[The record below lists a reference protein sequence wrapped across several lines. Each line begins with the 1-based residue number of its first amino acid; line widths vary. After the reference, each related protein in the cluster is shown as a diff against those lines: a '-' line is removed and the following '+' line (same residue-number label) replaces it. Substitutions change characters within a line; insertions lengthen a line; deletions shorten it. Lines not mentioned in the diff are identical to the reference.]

1 MLKQVAPSSS
11 RLLTIP
17 LSSLVTFGGRAR
29 NTQLL
34 QPSVAFGRVLQP
46 LASFFRVVFNIVRI
60 VQLRVSRRPPI
71 ERRLAG
77 IQEPGG
83 QLPGLM
89 EGDGRSRIPS
99 LLRRSASVRVRGERH
114 PVASSCCSHPSADGD
129 SVGSTASLVSCG
141 SATQPQ
147 QSTPTTPVETAV
159 SCHRRGSCRSV
170 LHCQRPVETDSYLTP
185 TQRKDRE
192 LRQLR
197 TALARATTEA
207 RLRDERLREL
217 TAQLQSLQTS
227 QGLSVEG
234 SSTEEH
240 AAEGVSLG
248 DSGISSDVLPS
259 HTESVPEEE
268 PELEGGDEDS
278 TGPQAAPEAA
288 SGLPE
293 NQAVS
298 GESDDSTES
307 FPEEGATRRRP
318 SAGSETLRRKYRQLK
333 HRYEQRTE
341 SLLQMLG
348 DLNANIAEKQLP
360 PPPCE
365 QQGPSTSRRADAL
378 WQHVSTCQ
386 STCITRYLELRPAYE
401 STQER
406 LRHLER
412 ELSEARAEIEKQ
424 ERWHSEM
431 YLKMYRKGQ
440 EAAQFERNEELQ
452 HRRAEAPSPSAL
464 PAFRGAPGTERQAE
478 YTLRFLKDAVY
489 YFLTDRSD
497 CRGHLSA
504 IQSILGFSEAERA
517 AVAKAWRHR
526 GRL

>member
-1 MLKQVAPSSS
+1 
-11 RLLTIP
+11 
-17 LSSLVTFGGRAR
+17 
-29 NTQLL
+29 
-34 QPSVAFGRVLQP
+34 
-46 LASFFRVVFNIVRI
+46 
-60 VQLRVSRRPPI
+60 
-71 ERRLAG
+71 
-77 IQEPGG
+77 
-83 QLPGLM
+83 M
-89 EGDGRSRIPS
+89 EADGRSRIPS

-114 PVASSCCSHPSADGD
+114 PNGCCPSADGD

-141 SATQPQ
+141 SATAQPASSQ
-147 QSTPTTPVETAV
+147 QAAPVETAV

-170 LHCQRPVETDSYLTP
+170 LHCQRPVDTDTYLTP

-197 TALARATTEA
+197 AALARATTEA

-227 QGLSVEG
+227 QDSSVGG
-234 SSTEEH
+234 SAAEER

-248 DSGISSDVLPS
+248 DSGVSSDVLPS
-259 HTESVPEEE
+259 HPESVLEEE
-268 PELEGGDEDS
+268 DGSGA
-278 TGPQAAPEAA
+278 QAEAA

-293 NQAVS
+293 RAAS
-298 GESDDSTES
+298 GDSEDSTES
-307 FPEEGATRRRP
+307 LPEERRH
-318 SAGSETLRRKYRQLK
+318 SSETLRRKYRQLK

-348 DLNANIAEKQLP
+348 DLNANIAERQPCEP
-360 PPPCE
+360 PP
-365 QQGPSTSRRADAL
+365 GPSSRQADAL

-440 EAAQFERNEELQ
+440 EAAQFERSEEVQ
-452 HRRAEAPSPSAL
+452 PSLSTLPS
-464 PAFRGAPGTERQAE
+464 FRGAPSTERQAE
-478 YTLRFLKDAVY
+478 YTLRFLKDAVF

>member
-1 MLKQVAPSSS
+1 MS
-11 RLLTIP
+11 RSKDRP
-17 LSSLVTFGGRAR
+17 YEELSEKLSA
-29 NTQLL
+29 
-34 QPSVAFGRVLQP
+34 
-46 LASFFRVVFNIVRI
+46 
-60 VQLRVSRRPPI
+60 
-71 ERRLAG
+71 AG
-77 IQEPGG
+77 CP
-83 QLPGLM
+83 M
-89 EGDGRSRIPS
+89 EGDSRSRIPS

-114 PVASSCCSHPSADGD
+114 PAAATSCCSHPAADAD
-129 SVGSTASLVSCG
+129 SMGGSTASLASCG
-141 SATQPQ
+141 SASHRPSTQPAV
-147 QSTPTTPVETAV
+147 PPVETAV

-170 LHCQRPVETDSYLTP
+170 LHCQRPVETDTYLTP

-197 TALARATTEA
+197 AALARATSEA
-207 RLRDERLREL
+207 RLRDERLHQL
-217 TAQLQSLQTS
+217 TVQLQALQAGS
-227 QGLSVEG
+227 PPQGQDGVA
-234 SSTEEH
+234 SSADDRGAE
-240 AAEGVSLG
+240 AASLG

-259 HTESVPEEE
+259 RTESVPEEPE
-268 PELEGGDEDS
+268 PVEGEEHD
-278 TGPQAAPEAA
+278 GPCSAEAA
-288 SGLPE
+288 GLPE
-293 NQAVS
+293 AHELPVS
-298 GESDDSTES
+298 EESDDSTES
-307 FPEEGATRRRP
+307 FPEEGTRRR
-318 SAGSETLRRKYRQLK
+318 SSGSSSEMLRRKYRQLK

-348 DLNANIAEKQLP
+348 DLNTK
-360 PPPCE
+360 
-365 QQGPSTSRRADAL
+365 
-378 WQHVSTCQ
+378 
-386 STCITRYLELRPAYE
+386 YLELRPAYE

-452 HRRAEAPSPSAL
+452 HRAEAASSTL
-464 PAFRGAPGTERQAE
+464 PPGGAFRGNPGTERQAE
-478 YTLRFLKDAVY
+478 YTLRFLKDAVF

>member
-1 MLKQVAPSSS
+1 MGKRATRRASSK
-11 RLLTIP
+11 
-17 LSSLVTFGGRAR
+17 GGI
-29 NTQLL
+29 
-34 QPSVAFGRVLQP
+34 GG
-46 LASFFRVVFNIVRI
+46 SF
-60 VQLRVSRRPPI
+60 
-71 ERRLAG
+71 
-77 IQEPGG
+77 
-83 QLPGLM
+83 PGLM

-114 PVASSCCSHPSADGD
+114 AAAPSCCSHPSADGD

-141 SATQPQ
+141 SATSRPAGQ
-147 QSTPTTPVETAV
+147 QSAATSMETAV

-170 LHCQRPVETDSYLTP
+170 LHCQRPVETDNYLTP

-197 TALARATTEA
+197 AALARATTEA

-234 SSTEEH
+234 SSVEER

-259 HTESVPEEE
+259 HTESVPEEV
-268 PELEGGDEDS
+268 PEMEGGDEGS
-278 TGPQAAPEAA
+278 TGPQAAAA

-293 NQAVS
+293 SQAVS

-307 FPEEGATRRRP
+307 FPEEEATRRHP

-348 DLNANIAEKQLP
+348 DLNAK
-360 PPPCE
+360 
-365 QQGPSTSRRADAL
+365 
-378 WQHVSTCQ
+378 
-386 STCITRYLELRPAYE
+386 YLELRPAYE

-452 HRRAEAPSPSAL
+452 HRTEVASPSAL
-464 PAFRGAPGTERQAE
+464 PAFRGVPGTERQAE

>member
-1 MLKQVAPSSS
+1 M
-11 RLLTIP
+11 
-17 LSSLVTFGGRAR
+17 
-29 NTQLL
+29 
-34 QPSVAFGRVLQP
+34 
-46 LASFFRVVFNIVRI
+46 
-60 VQLRVSRRPPI
+60 
-71 ERRLAG
+71 
-77 IQEPGG
+77 
-83 QLPGLM
+83 
-89 EGDGRSRIPS
+89 
-99 LLRRSASVRVRGERH
+99 RVRGERH
-114 PVASSCCSHPSADGD
+114 PNGCCPSADGD

-141 SATQPQ
+141 SASAQPASSQ
-147 QSTPTTPVETAV
+147 QPAPVETAV

-170 LHCQRPVETDSYLTP
+170 LHCQRPVDTDTYLTP

-197 TALARATTEA
+197 AALARATTEA

-227 QGLSVEG
+227 QDSSVGG
-234 SSTEEH
+234 S
-240 AAEGVSLG
+240 AAEERAAGVSLG
-248 DSGISSDVLPS
+248 DSGVSSDVLPS
-259 HTESVPEEE
+259 HPESVLEEE
-268 PELEGGDEDS
+268 DANGA
-278 TGPQAAPEAA
+278 QAEAA
-288 SGLPE
+288 SGCTEPDRAE
-293 NQAVS
+293 S
-298 GESDDSTES
+298 GDSEDSTES
-307 FPEEGATRRRP
+307 LPEERRH
-318 SAGSETLRRKYRQLK
+318 SSETLRRKYRQLK

-348 DLNANIAEKQLP
+348 DLNANSIAERQP
-360 PPPCE
+360 RETPA
-365 QQGPSTSRRADAL
+365 GPSTRQTDAL

-440 EAAQFERNEELQ
+440 EAAQFERSEEVQ
-452 HRRAEAPSPSAL
+452 PSPSTL
-464 PAFRGAPGTERQAE
+464 PSFRGAPSTERQAE
-478 YTLRFLKDAVY
+478 YTLRFLKDAVF

>member
-1 MLKQVAPSSS
+1 
-11 RLLTIP
+11 
-17 LSSLVTFGGRAR
+17 
-29 NTQLL
+29 
-34 QPSVAFGRVLQP
+34 
-46 LASFFRVVFNIVRI
+46 
-60 VQLRVSRRPPI
+60 
-71 ERRLAG
+71 
-77 IQEPGG
+77 
-83 QLPGLM
+83 M

-114 PVASSCCSHPSADGD
+114 PAACCPSADGD
-129 SVGSTASLVSCG
+129 SVGSTASLASCG
-141 SATQPQ
+141 STSARPASSQ
-147 QSTPTTPVETAV
+147 QSAPTETAV

-170 LHCQRPVETDSYLTP
+170 LHCQRPVDTDTYLTP

-197 TALARATTEA
+197 AALARATTEA
-207 RLRDERLREL
+207 RMRDERLREL

-227 QGLSVEG
+227 QDSSATG
-234 SSTEEH
+234 STAEER

-248 DSGISSDVLPS
+248 DSGVSSDMLPS
-259 HTESVPEEE
+259 HPESVLEEE
-268 PELEGGDEDS
+268 ES
-278 TGPQAAPEAA
+278 TAAQAEAAPELPELAA
-288 SGLPE
+288 SGDSE
-293 NQAVS
+293 
-298 GESDDSTES
+298 DSTES
-307 FPEEGATRRRP
+307 LPEERRH
-318 SAGSETLRRKYRQLK
+318 SSETLRRKYRQLK

-348 DLNANIAEKQLP
+348 DLNANIVERQPREP
-360 PPPCE
+360 PAPP
-365 QQGPSTSRRADAL
+365 SRHADAL
-378 WQHVSTCQ
+378 FQHVSTCE

-440 EAAQFERNEELQ
+440 EAAQFERSEEVQ
-452 HRRAEAPSPSAL
+452 PSPSAL
-464 PAFRGAPGTERQAE
+464 PSFRGAPSTERQAE
-478 YTLRFLKDAVY
+478 YTLRFLKDAVF

>member
-1 MLKQVAPSSS
+1 MNV
-11 RLLTIP
+11 
-17 LSSLVTFGGRAR
+17 SSLSQPELFQRV
-29 NTQLL
+29 L
-34 QPSVAFGRVLQP
+34 QSSVAFGREQL
-46 LASFFRVVFNIVRI
+46 LASFFRVVFNTVRF
-60 VQLRVSRRPPI
+60 VELRLLRRSLT
-71 ERRLAG
+71 ERKLGG
-77 IQEPGG
+77 ILKLPRQKGHLYAVCWALSTRHTKHK
-83 QLPGLM
+83 LPGLM

-114 PVASSCCSHPSADGD
+114 AAAPPCCSHPSADGD

-141 SATQPQ
+141 STTGRPAGQ
-147 QSTPTTPVETAV
+147 QSAATSVETAV

-170 LHCQRPVETDSYLTP
+170 LHCQRPVETDNYLTP

-197 TALARATTEA
+197 AALARATTEA

-234 SSTEEH
+234 SSVEER

-259 HTESVPEEE
+259 HTESVPEEV
-268 PELEGGDEDS
+268 PEMEGGDEGS
-278 TGPQAAPEAA
+278 TGPQAAAT

-293 NQAVS
+293 CQAVS

-307 FPEEGATRRRP
+307 FPEEEATRRHP

-348 DLNANIAEKQLP
+348 DLNANTAERQ

-365 QQGPSTSRRADAL
+365 QQGPSASRRADAL

-452 HRRAEAPSPSAL
+452 HRTEAASPSAL
-464 PAFRGAPGTERQAE
+464 PAFRGVPGTERQAE

>member
-1 MLKQVAPSSS
+1 
-11 RLLTIP
+11 
-17 LSSLVTFGGRAR
+17 
-29 NTQLL
+29 
-34 QPSVAFGRVLQP
+34 
-46 LASFFRVVFNIVRI
+46 
-60 VQLRVSRRPPI
+60 
-71 ERRLAG
+71 
-77 IQEPGG
+77 
-83 QLPGLM
+83 M

-114 PVASSCCSHPSADGD
+114 PAACCPSADGD
-129 SVGSTASLVSCG
+129 SVGSTASLASCG
-141 SATQPQ
+141 STSARPASSQ
-147 QSTPTTPVETAV
+147 QSAPTETAV

-170 LHCQRPVETDSYLTP
+170 LHCQRPVDTETYLTP

-197 TALARATTEA
+197 AALARATTEA
-207 RLRDERLREL
+207 RMRDERLREL

-227 QGLSVEG
+227 QASVLLLFFYTAADSSATG
-234 SSTEEH
+234 STAEER

-248 DSGISSDVLPS
+248 DSGVSSDMLPS
-259 HTESVPEEE
+259 HPESVLEEE
-268 PELEGGDEDS
+268 ES
-278 TGPQAAPEAA
+278 TAAQAEAAPELPELAA
-288 SGLPE
+288 SGDSE
-293 NQAVS
+293 
-298 GESDDSTES
+298 DSTES
-307 FPEEGATRRRP
+307 LPEERRH
-318 SAGSETLRRKYRQLK
+318 SSETLRRK
-333 HRYEQRTE
+333 
-341 SLLQMLG
+341 
-348 DLNANIAEKQLP
+348 
-360 PPPCE
+360 
-365 QQGPSTSRRADAL
+365 
-378 WQHVSTCQ
+378 
-386 STCITRYLELRPAYE
+386 YLELRPAYE

-440 EAAQFERNEELQ
+440 EAAQFERSEEVQ
-452 HRRAEAPSPSAL
+452 PSPSAL
-464 PAFRGAPGTERQAE
+464 PSFRGAPSTERQAE
-478 YTLRFLKDAVY
+478 YTLRFLKDAVF

>member
-1 MLKQVAPSSS
+1 MSMW
-11 RLLTIP
+11 I
-17 LSSLVTFGGRAR
+17 LVCA
-29 NTQLL
+29 
-34 QPSVAFGRVLQP
+34 A
-46 LASFFRVVFNIVRI
+46 
-60 VQLRVSRRPPI
+60 
-71 ERRLAG
+71 
-77 IQEPGG
+77 
-83 QLPGLM
+83 
-89 EGDGRSRIPS
+89 
-99 LLRRSASVRVRGERH
+99 
-114 PVASSCCSHPSADGD
+114 
-129 SVGSTASLVSCG
+129 
-141 SATQPQ
+141 
-147 QSTPTTPVETAV
+147 PTTPVETAV

-227 QGLSVEG
+227 QASVPLGLSVEG

-348 DLNANIAEKQLP
+348 DLNAK
-360 PPPCE
+360 
-365 QQGPSTSRRADAL
+365 
-378 WQHVSTCQ
+378 
-386 STCITRYLELRPAYE
+386 YLELRPAYE

>member
-1 MLKQVAPSSS
+1 MS
-11 RLLTIP
+11 RSKDRP
-17 LSSLVTFGGRAR
+17 YEELSEKLSA
-29 NTQLL
+29 
-34 QPSVAFGRVLQP
+34 
-46 LASFFRVVFNIVRI
+46 
-60 VQLRVSRRPPI
+60 
-71 ERRLAG
+71 AG
-77 IQEPGG
+77 CP
-83 QLPGLM
+83 M
-89 EGDGRSRIPS
+89 EGDSRSRIPS

-114 PVASSCCSHPSADGD
+114 PAAATSCCSHPAADAD
-129 SVGSTASLVSCG
+129 SMGGSTASLASCG
-141 SATQPQ
+141 SASHRPSTQPAV
-147 QSTPTTPVETAV
+147 PPVETAV

-170 LHCQRPVETDSYLTP
+170 LHCQRPVETDTYLTP

-197 TALARATTEA
+197 AALARATSEA
-207 RLRDERLREL
+207 RLRDERLHQL
-217 TAQLQSLQTS
+217 TVQLQALQAGS
-227 QGLSVEG
+227 PPQGQDGVA
-234 SSTEEH
+234 SSADDRGAE
-240 AAEGVSLG
+240 AASLG

-259 HTESVPEEE
+259 RTESVPEEPE
-268 PELEGGDEDS
+268 PVEGEEHD
-278 TGPQAAPEAA
+278 GPCSAEAA
-288 SGLPE
+288 GLPE
-293 NQAVS
+293 AHELPVS
-298 GESDDSTES
+298 EESDDSTES
-307 FPEEGATRRRP
+307 FPEEGTRRR
-318 SAGSETLRRKYRQLK
+318 SSGSSSEMLRRKYRQLK

-348 DLNANIAEKQLP
+348 DLNTNPMLERPLP
-360 PPPCE
+360 CDTHGPP
-365 QQGPSTSRRADAL
+365 TSRHADAL

-386 STCITRYLELRPAYE
+386 STHVTRYLELRPAYE

-452 HRRAEAPSPSAL
+452 HRAEAASSTL
-464 PAFRGAPGTERQAE
+464 PPGGAFRGNPGTERQAE
-478 YTLRFLKDAVY
+478 YTLRFLKDAVF

>member
-1 MLKQVAPSSS
+1 
-11 RLLTIP
+11 
-17 LSSLVTFGGRAR
+17 
-29 NTQLL
+29 
-34 QPSVAFGRVLQP
+34 
-46 LASFFRVVFNIVRI
+46 
-60 VQLRVSRRPPI
+60 
-71 ERRLAG
+71 
-77 IQEPGG
+77 
-83 QLPGLM
+83 M

-114 PVASSCCSHPSADGD
+114 AVGGTCCSHPSADGD
-129 SVGSTASLVSCG
+129 SVGSTASLASCG
-141 SATQPQ
+141 SAT
-147 QSTPTTPVETAV
+147 SRPTGQAGVAASAASSGPPRHR
-159 SCHRRGSCRSV
+159 CHSV
-170 LHCQRPVETDSYLTP
+170 LHCQRPVETETYLTP

-197 TALARATTEA
+197 AALARANSEA
-207 RLRDERLREL
+207 RVRDDRLREL
-217 TAQLQSLQTS
+217 ATQLQQLQIA
-227 QGLSVEG
+227 QGLAPSTNG
-234 SSTEEH
+234 MATSTEGRGG
-240 AAEGVSLG
+240 ASSSSLG
-248 DSGISSDVLPS
+248 DSGISGDLLPSRVDSVLP
-259 HTESVPEEE
+259 EE
-268 PELEGGDEDS
+268 PELPPGGNSPLPQSATEHAGLPDSRDLAECSESEDS
-278 TGPQAAPEAA
+278 T
-288 SGLPE
+288 
-293 NQAVS
+293 
-298 GESDDSTES
+298 DS
-307 FPEEGATRRRP
+307 FPDEAGRRR
-318 SAGSETLRRKYRQLK
+318 SSSGAEGSLRRKYRQLK

-348 DLNANIAEKQLP
+348 DINANGGPLGDRQA
-360 PPPCE
+360 
-365 QQGPSTSRRADAL
+365 GPSREQPPQSTARPADAL

-386 STCITRYLELRPAYE
+386 STCVTRYLELRPAYE
-401 STQER
+401 STQEK

-452 HRRAEAPSPSAL
+452 HHRGQAAAAAAPPP
-464 PAFRGAPGTERQAE
+464 PAFVPGTERQAE
-478 YTLRFLKDAVY
+478 YTLRFLKDAVF

>member
-1 MLKQVAPSSS
+1 
-11 RLLTIP
+11 
-17 LSSLVTFGGRAR
+17 
-29 NTQLL
+29 
-34 QPSVAFGRVLQP
+34 
-46 LASFFRVVFNIVRI
+46 
-60 VQLRVSRRPPI
+60 
-71 ERRLAG
+71 
-77 IQEPGG
+77 
-83 QLPGLM
+83 M
-89 EGDGRSRIPS
+89 EADGRSRIPS

-114 PVASSCCSHPSADGD
+114 PNGCCPSADGD

-141 SATQPQ
+141 SATAQPASSQ
-147 QSTPTTPVETAV
+147 QAAPVETAV

-170 LHCQRPVETDSYLTP
+170 LHCQRPVDTDTYLTP

-197 TALARATTEA
+197 AALARATTEA

-227 QGLSVEG
+227 QASDSSVGG
-234 SSTEEH
+234 SAAEER

-248 DSGISSDVLPS
+248 DSGVSSDVLPS
-259 HTESVPEEE
+259 HPESVLEEE
-268 PELEGGDEDS
+268 DGSGA
-278 TGPQAAPEAA
+278 QAEAA

-293 NQAVS
+293 RAAS
-298 GESDDSTES
+298 GDSEDSTES
-307 FPEEGATRRRP
+307 LPEERRH
-318 SAGSETLRRKYRQLK
+318 SSETLRRKYRQLK

-348 DLNANIAEKQLP
+348 DLNAK
-360 PPPCE
+360 
-365 QQGPSTSRRADAL
+365 
-378 WQHVSTCQ
+378 
-386 STCITRYLELRPAYE
+386 YLELRPAYE

-440 EAAQFERNEELQ
+440 EAAQFERSEEVQ
-452 HRRAEAPSPSAL
+452 PSPSTL
-464 PAFRGAPGTERQAE
+464 PSFRGAPSTERQAE
-478 YTLRFLKDAVY
+478 YTLRFLKDAVF

>member
-1 MLKQVAPSSS
+1 M
-11 RLLTIP
+11 
-17 LSSLVTFGGRAR
+17 
-29 NTQLL
+29 
-34 QPSVAFGRVLQP
+34 
-46 LASFFRVVFNIVRI
+46 
-60 VQLRVSRRPPI
+60 
-71 ERRLAG
+71 
-77 IQEPGG
+77 
-83 QLPGLM
+83 
-89 EGDGRSRIPS
+89 
-99 LLRRSASVRVRGERH
+99 
-114 PVASSCCSHPSADGD
+114 
-129 SVGSTASLVSCG
+129 
-141 SATQPQ
+141 
-147 QSTPTTPVETAV
+147 

-170 LHCQRPVETDSYLTP
+170 LHCQRPVDTDTYLTP

-197 TALARATTEA
+197 AALARATTEA

-227 QGLSVEG
+227 QDSSVGG
-234 SSTEEH
+234 S
-240 AAEGVSLG
+240 AAEERAAGVSLG
-248 DSGISSDVLPS
+248 DSGVSSDVLPS
-259 HTESVPEEE
+259 HPESVLEEE
-268 PELEGGDEDS
+268 DANGA
-278 TGPQAAPEAA
+278 QAEAA
-288 SGLPE
+288 SGCTEPDRAE
-293 NQAVS
+293 S
-298 GESDDSTES
+298 GDSEDSTES
-307 FPEEGATRRRP
+307 LPEERRH
-318 SAGSETLRRKYRQLK
+318 SSETLRRKYRQLK

-348 DLNANIAEKQLP
+348 DLNANSIAERQP
-360 PPPCE
+360 RETPA
-365 QQGPSTSRRADAL
+365 GPSSRQTDAL

-440 EAAQFERNEELQ
+440 EAAQFERSEEVQ
-452 HRRAEAPSPSAL
+452 PSPSTL
-464 PAFRGAPGTERQAE
+464 PSFRGAPSTERQAE
-478 YTLRFLKDAVY
+478 YTLRFLKDAVF

>member
-1 MLKQVAPSSS
+1 
-11 RLLTIP
+11 
-17 LSSLVTFGGRAR
+17 
-29 NTQLL
+29 
-34 QPSVAFGRVLQP
+34 
-46 LASFFRVVFNIVRI
+46 
-60 VQLRVSRRPPI
+60 
-71 ERRLAG
+71 
-77 IQEPGG
+77 
-83 QLPGLM
+83 M

-114 PVASSCCSHPSADGD
+114 SAGGTCCSHPSADGD

-141 SATQPQ
+141 SAT
-147 QSTPTTPVETAV
+147 SRPTGQTGVAASASSSGGPPR
-159 SCHRRGSCRSV
+159 HRCRSV
-170 LHCQRPVETDSYLTP
+170 LHCQRPVETETYLTP

-197 TALARATTEA
+197 AALARANSEA
-207 RLRDERLREL
+207 RVRDDRLREL
-217 TAQLQSLQTS
+217 ATQLQQLQIA
-227 QGLSVEG
+227 QGIAP
-234 SSTEEH
+234 STNGMAASDGH
-240 AAEGVSLG
+240 AAGGASSSSLG
-248 DSGISSDVLPS
+248 DSGISGDLLPSRVDSVLP
-259 HTESVPEEE
+259 EE
-268 PELEGGDEDS
+268 PELPPGGNSPPPQLATDHTGLPDGRDLAECSESEDS
-278 TGPQAAPEAA
+278 T
-288 SGLPE
+288 
-293 NQAVS
+293 
-298 GESDDSTES
+298 DS
-307 FPEEGATRRRP
+307 FPDEGGRRR
-318 SAGSETLRRKYRQLK
+318 SSSGADGSLRRKYRQLK

-348 DLNANIAEKQLP
+348 DINANGGPLVDRQAAP
-360 PPPCE
+360 PPRE
-365 QQGPSTSRRADAL
+365 QPPQSTARPADAL
-378 WQHVSTCQ
+378 WQHISTCQ
-386 STCITRYLELRPAYE
+386 STCVTRYLELRPAYE
-401 STQER
+401 STQEK

-452 HRRAEAPSPSAL
+452 HHHRGQAAAAPAPP
-464 PAFRGAPGTERQAE
+464 PAFVPGTERQAE
-478 YTLRFLKDAVY
+478 YTLRFLKDAVF

>member
-1 MLKQVAPSSS
+1 MNV
-11 RLLTIP
+11 
-17 LSSLVTFGGRAR
+17 SSLSQPELFQRV
-29 NTQLL
+29 L
-34 QPSVAFGRVLQP
+34 QSSVAFGREQL
-46 LASFFRVVFNIVRI
+46 LASFFRVVFNTVRF
-60 VQLRVSRRPPI
+60 VELRLLRRSLT
-71 ERRLAG
+71 ERKLGGILKPCMQYQDRKATYMLFAGLSLLGTQNIRSKRLLV
-77 IQEPGG
+77 PLCG

-114 PVASSCCSHPSADGD
+114 AAAPPCCSHPSADGD

-141 SATQPQ
+141 STTGRPAGQ
-147 QSTPTTPVETAV
+147 QSAATSVETAV

-170 LHCQRPVETDSYLTP
+170 LHCQRPVETDNYLTP

-197 TALARATTEA
+197 AALARATTEA

-234 SSTEEH
+234 SSVEER

-259 HTESVPEEE
+259 HTESVPEEV
-268 PELEGGDEDS
+268 PEMEGGDEGS
-278 TGPQAAPEAA
+278 TGPQAAAT

-293 NQAVS
+293 CQAVS

-307 FPEEGATRRRP
+307 FPEEEATRRHP

-348 DLNANIAEKQLP
+348 DLNANTAERQ

-365 QQGPSTSRRADAL
+365 QQGPSASRRADAL

-386 STCITRYLELRPAYE
+386 STCITRCIYSDTSSFDQHTRAPRSACGTWNGSCPRHGPRLKSRSAGTVRCTSRCTGRARKQHSLSEMRNCSIVPRPPV
-401 STQER
+401 
-406 LRHLER
+406 LRHCRPSGVCLA
-412 ELSEARAEIEKQ
+412 LS
-424 ERWHSEM
+424 
-431 YLKMYRKGQ
+431 G
-440 EAAQFERNEELQ
+440 
-452 HRRAEAPSPSAL
+452 
-464 PAFRGAPGTERQAE
+464 RQSTRCASSRMPC
-478 YTLRFLKDAVY
+478 T
-489 YFLTDRSD
+489 TS
-497 CRGHLSA
+497 
-504 IQSILGFSEAERA
+504 
-517 AVAKAWRHR
+517 
-526 GRL
+526 